1 METPTSCHYNAACA
15 FFAAQVLFTFTT
27 MVFCMV
33 MIVEGRETGVFL
45 PILSS
50 VVSVWMPTP
59 KVPVRAP
66 KEGPPSRPPTPP
78 SVNL

>member
-1 METPTSCHYNAACA
+1 METPFNSCHYNAACA

-27 MVFCMV
+27 MVFC
-33 MIVEGRETGVFL
+33 T
-45 PILSS
+45 

-66 KEGPPSRPPTPP
+66 KEGPHPPTPTP
-78 SVNL
+78 TP